1 MPKLTLDDQLSLW
14 GERITRGRRFRWEQ
28 SEKNWDRIVKFLL
41 GEQWSESDPGYD
53 AVAYHAVKNLCWRII
68 RAYLPALYFNDPH
81 VMVRVE
87 PMDDTAQQ
95 QLEDWEKWIGG
106 RANLMLRT
114 AALKKKV
121 REVIPDSLIFPFGW
135 LKLGWMGLDQE
146 SYDAITYPNKP
157 QNLSV
162 YAERVSPWDMVI
174 DSVAKNKDS
183 VRWMAE
189 HIVRPYLDVIEDA
202 RYDSRALKEVR
213 PSLWPSESGKDGQ
226 DNQKPEVAGVNPT
239 QIEEIEGY
247 VSIWEVMTMEDGGR
261 LLTFV
266 EDEAAEN
273 DSSANKTTTLTH
285 LLRDEALPYAYLNH
299 FPYYPL
305 CFNDVPDA
313 LYPPSDLELIKEMQL
328 EANYV
333 RSLHLEQVRTYKNL
347 HIYDRGAAGPE
358 FEARIANAPNNAL
371 IGVDGILQMQSLQ
384 TPPTPADVIYTEQS
398 IERDAWETA
407 GVDQAMA
414 QGSTKGESATAVSQR
429 GQFSGIRMADRA
441 NVMKEYLEQVVND
454 ALLIWLHEDQPDNTY
469 RVMVDQ
475 ASGEQQQVAFPV
487 SELLD
492 KRFQVVLE
500 TQSTFPINRQVEIQ
514 QFLSAVNLIANN
526 PAVNPRE
533 LAHRTL
539 ELFEVRGI
547 DKILPPG
554 PIGQLTVMMERNPQ
568 LAQVVMQFVQ
578 QLQAQAQAA
587 QGGGQPS
594 GPPQGRVMA
603 DVNAEAPR
611 PGNAGTDSA
620 AQGGA

>member
-1 MPKLTLDDQLSLW
+1 MPKLSLDDKLSLW

-53 AVAYHAVKNLCWRII
+53 AVSYHAVKNLCWRII

-81 VMVRVE
+81 VICKIE
-87 PMDDTAQQ
+87 PLDDTDQQ

-114 AALKKKV
+114 SSLKKKV

-135 LKLGWMGLDQE
+135 LKIGWMGLDQE
-146 SYDAITYPNKP
+146 SYDAISFPNKP
-157 QNLSV
+157 QNLTV
-162 YAERVSPWDMVI
+162 YAERVSPWDIVI

-189 HIVRPYLDVIEDA
+189 RIVRPYLDVIEDA
-202 RYDSRALKEVR
+202 RYDAKALKDVK
-213 PSLWPSESGKDGQ
+213 PSLWPSNSAHEDMEDQ
-226 DNQKPEVAGVNPT
+226 RPVVAGANPD
-239 QIEEIEGY
+239 QIEEMEGY
-247 VSIWEVMTMEDGGR
+247 VSIWEVMTMEGGGR

-266 EDEAAEN
+266 EDEAVEN
-273 DSSANKTTTLTH
+273 DGSNRPTTLTH
-285 LLRDEALPYAYLNH
+285 LLRDEELPYGYLGH

-305 CFNDVPDA
+305 CFNDVPDT

-333 RSLHLEQVRTYKNL
+333 RSLHLEQVRAQKTL
-347 HIYDRGAAGPE
+347 HVYDRGAAGPE
-358 FEARIANAPNNAL
+358 FEARIANAPNNAM
-371 IGVDGILQMQSLQ
+371 IGVDGILQMTPLQ

-407 GVDQAMA
+407 GVDQTMA

-441 NVMKEYLEQVVND
+441 NVMKEYLERVITD
-454 ALLIWLHEDQPDNTY
+454 ALLIWLHEDQPENTY

-475 ASGEQQQVAFPV
+475 ASGQQGQVAFPV
-487 SELLD
+487 SELAD
-492 KRFQVVLE
+492 KRFRVELE

-554 PIGQLTVMMERNPQ
+554 EVGQLTVLMEKNPQ
-568 LAQVVMQFVQ
+568 LVPLIVQFIQ
-578 QLQAQAQAA
+578 QLAA
-587 QGGGQPS
+587 QSQQGGQGGPS

-603 DVNAEAPR
+603 DVNAEPPR

-620 AQGGA
+620 VQGGA